1 MAAKEDAE
9 YRDSLSSMYE
19 DAANTVVVQRAWE
32 EGRLEDVLELGR
44 QHANNLSQQ
53 ALEEYREEQR
63 NRRR

>member
-1 MAAKEDAE
+1 
-9 YRDSLSSMYE
+9 MYE